1 MISVAIIGILSAAAI
16 PAFRM
21 YQFRSKRSEAYANL
35 ESIRKAQVS
44 YKAEYDNFVQAAPS
58 PGILLGADKQNWH
71 ARGHFPPVPGTGF
84 DELGWRPE
92 GPTYFDYDTVVD
104 DDGSGA
110 YFTAAAY
117 GDVDGDGFV
126 SAFLYAHEDGAGPA
140 PPKTTAATRSSAWSP
155 GCRAAPPTTSSH
167 SALEGRGGN
176 GVPRGGPRARQ
187 DIRDDRVDRGR
198 DAGARPH
205 PASHA

>member
-1 MISVAIIGILSAAAI
+1 MQAFTRVDRRRGGLTLLELMISVAIIGILSAAAI

-110 YFTAAAY
+110 YFTARHKTPW
-117 GDVDGDGFV
+117 GDALNFDGRHSGPARAFFMANACYWAHEYHVDGLRLD
-126 SAFLYAHEDGAGPA
+126 ATHAAGI
-140 PPKTTAATRSSAWSP
+140 AWP
-155 GCRAAPPTTSSH
+155 EQR
-167 SALEGRGGN
+167 
-176 GVPRGGPRARQ
+176 
-187 DIRDDRVDRGR
+187 
-198 DAGARPH
+198 
-205 PASHA
+205 

>member
-1 MISVAIIGILSAAAI
+1 MQAFTRVDRRRAGLTLLELMISVAIIGILSAAAI

-126 SAFLYAHEDGAGPA
+126 SAFLYAHEDGASPPNVVDCTMCGVLFTWTGP
-140 PPKTTAATRSSAWSP
+140 PEDDGGDQKFRMVTRLPSSA
-155 GCRAAPPTTSSH
+155 A
-167 SALEGRGGN
+167 
-176 GVPRGGPRARQ
+176 
-187 DIRDDRVDRGR
+187 DDF
-198 DAGARPH
+198 
-205 PASHA
+205 